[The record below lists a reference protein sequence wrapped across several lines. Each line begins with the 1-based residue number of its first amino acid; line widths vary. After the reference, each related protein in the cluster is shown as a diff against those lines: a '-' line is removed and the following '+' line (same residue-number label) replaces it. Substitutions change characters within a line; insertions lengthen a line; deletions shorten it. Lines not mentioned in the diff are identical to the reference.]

1 MPARTKDIG
10 AASFRARLVDGV
22 LAATGG
28 ACHLAGVRWAPGRP
42 RCSPG
47 SAAQHH
53 CAPAASGP
61 GASCSSRGAT
71 NTGGAGAAPGS
82 IPVPRPSV
90 HIARATGRAPNRH
103 NAIPAVTPTAT
114 TSAARSRVRS
124 AARRRQPLPG
134 RRRQLQVEGA
144 SVEHRERVPCVSRG
158 HAGGAHACRRGVRL
172 AGAGQV
178 SSWNTVSRNPS
189 RLAGRRRRSSRAPS
203 APGSL
208 NNTTNGKLRR
218 LNLRKPPFAPR
229 TSDSLTPTVFGV
241 RLHE

>member
-1 MPARTKDIG
+1 MLARTKDIG
-10 AASFRARLVDGV
+10 AGGFRARPADGA

-28 ACHLAGVRWAPGRP
+28 AAPSPRWDGLLGPHRW
-42 RCSPG
+42 SPG
-47 SAAQHH
+47 SAAQHQG
-53 CAPAASGP
+53 APTASGL
-61 GASCSSRGAT
+61 GAVCGSRWAT
-71 NTGGAGAAPGS
+71 RTGGAGA
-82 IPVPRPSV
+82 PRAGLDTWRLPQAGHHTVTTQSP
-90 HIARATGRAPNRH
+90 RG
-103 NAIPAVTPTAT
+103 VTPTAI

-124 AARRRQPLPG
+124 TARRGQPLPG
-134 RRRQLQVEGA
+134 RRRLERA

-158 HAGGAHACRRGVRL
+158 HAGVAHACRRGVRL

-189 RLAGRRRRSSRAPS
+189 RLAARRRRSSRAPS